1 MIKVGVLGA
10 TGYMGGE
17 VLRILYRHPD
27 VSICWATSR
36 QPAPIEYFHPN
47 LYGSGIKLIHPDEI
61 TACDVVFIALPTS
74 KSIEYTVKLLSLG
87 CKVIDLGAAFRLR
100 DKNTWETV
108 YAQKHAHWPITNKS
122 VYGITELHLEKI
134 RHASVIA
141 NPGCFSSAAIL
152 ALAPLMQEQ
161 LVDLDHIVINGLSGT
176 AGMGATAS
184 RATHHAEIGNNLIP
198 YNVVDHRHSYEIEQ
212 ELTLLA
218 KQSVSVHFTP
228 VYVPVTRGILNTSSV
243 FLKNKI
249 KRNDLLD
256 LYRRFY
262 REHPFTLVY
271 DQLPEAGAEWQY
283 RAYPW
288 ISNVNG
294 SNYCQIG
301 LDIDKKR
308 NRLVV
313 MSVLDSLGKGGA
325 QVGIENMNI
334 MFGLERNSGLETRSC
349 HPA

>member
-1 MIKVGVLGA
+1 MIRAGILGA

-17 VLRILYRHPD
+17 ALRVLLRHPD
-27 VSICWATSR
+27 VIISWATSR
-36 QPAPIEYFHPN
+36 QSAPIEYFHPN
-47 LYGSGIKLIHPDEI
+47 LYQSGIKLIHPDEI

-74 KSIEYTVKLLSLG
+74 TAIEYTAKLIALG
-87 CKVIDLGAAFRLR
+87 CKVIDLGAAFRIS
-100 DKNTWETV
+100 DKTTW
-108 YAQKHAHWPITNKS
+108 QS
-122 VYGITELHLEKI
+122 VYRQQHAQWSIVEEAVYGLSELHLEKI
-134 RHASVIA
+134 KHASVVA

-152 ALAPLMQEQ
+152 GLAPLVQE
-161 LVDLDHIVINGLSGT
+161 DLIDLEHIVINGLSGT

-212 ELTLLA
+212 ELGLLA
-218 KQSVSVHFTP
+218 GSSVTVNFTP

-243 FLKNKI
+243 FLKTDI
-249 KRNDLLD
+249 TRNELLE
-256 LYRRFY
+256 LYREFY
-262 REHPFTLVY
+262 KEHPFTQVY

-301 LDIDKKR
+301 MDIDKKR

-313 MSVLDSLGKGGA
+313 MTVLDSLGKGGA
-325 QVGIENMNI
+325 QVAIENMNI